1 MEDSDGVKQKEQKP
15 KNNAKPKTTCN
26 AIMITL
32 FCVVPHRLKN
42 YDFNKFAFLQISPD
56 EDFDPRMLDQVRS
69 KLKKRKMGNE
79 EKDDLDEKMVKDPSG
94 KRLVHYEK

>member
-1 MEDSDGVKQKEQKP
+1 MVKD
-15 KNNAKPKTTCN
+15 
-26 AIMITL
+26 
-32 FCVVPHRLKN
+32 

-56 EDFDPRMLDQVRS
+56 EEGFDPRMLDQVRS

-94 KRLVHYEK
+94 KRLVH